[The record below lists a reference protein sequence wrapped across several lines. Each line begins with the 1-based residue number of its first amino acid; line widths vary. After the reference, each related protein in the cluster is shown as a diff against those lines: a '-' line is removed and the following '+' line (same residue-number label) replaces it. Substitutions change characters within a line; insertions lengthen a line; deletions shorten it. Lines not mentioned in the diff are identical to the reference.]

1 MEKIIKLLPIALLS
15 IFVSKLVLLGVDAPS
30 ASVIFALTGYVA
42 LKDYL
47 DKHKKIQEISDVVNK
62 QNEIIAKMA
71 TEIDALKTSM
81 VGVKMGQNFKKVI

>member
-1 MEKIIKLLPIALLS
+1 MEKISKLLPLALLS
-15 IFVSKLVLLGVDAPS
+15 VFIGKLVILGVDAPS
-30 ASVIFALTGYVA
+30 AGVIFALTGYVA

-47 DKHKKIQEISDVVNK
+47 DKHKKIQEISDIVNK